1 MFVVFLSYLI
11 CFFFSFFRRM
21 NEKSEDAKVKKRREG
36 GGESYYVVTG
46 EREGWALEVR
56 KSWSA
61 AQVFSVRKFI

>member
-1 MFVVFLSYLI
+1 
-11 CFFFSFFRRM
+11 M
-21 NEKSEDAKVKKRREG
+21 NEKSEDAKVKKRRE

-61 AQVFSVRKFI
+61 AQVFSVREFIRKERKKEKKRFVV